1 MDSLRTYR
9 DYLNGWGNSGFSKDV
24 EAKLYEFFNPSEIS
38 QIFDE
43 YGSLSVNQA
52 LWCEFSVN
60 EAHASEDHYFDYS
73 YLEDLSEI
81 ENPSSMN
88 YIIYKIIEE
97 MSADLNVLVNNRD
110 QISHQFEMAYD
121 YLHESMDMCYLFND
135 ELEPKGFNDAQEFL
149 GRHFLFSHFKPTIV
163 MAHFKRYHL
172 VNDFPI

>member
-1 MDSLRTYR
+1 MPVFN
-9 DYLNGWGNSGFSKDV
+9 DYM
-24 EAKLYEFFNPSEIS
+24 Y
-38 QIFDE
+38 FDE